1 MIDNRSLT
9 LNNKFKIRGAA
20 QMPQFEI
27 EQPLTL
33 QEDTEDNEEEL
44 EAAPSLND
52 NETVFETSMAANF

>member
-1 MIDNRSLT
+1 
-9 LNNKFKIRGAA
+9 
-20 QMPQFEI
+20 MPQFEI